1 MSCPYSQ
8 EETDVQN
15 MLITIGSHMPE
26 SELKGSITP
35 GAAGMTTGPE
45 GHTHTHR
52 SVTPQQTP
60 LPNILHSSNGSVH
73 VVIFMVTRDVQ
84 G

>member
-35 GAAGMTTGPE
+35 GVAGMTTGPE
-45 GHTHTHR
+45 GHTHTQI
-52 SVTPQQTP
+52 SNTTTDTPTKHTSQ
-60 LPNILHSSNGSVH
+60 L
-73 VVIFMVTRDVQ
+73 
-84 G
+84 